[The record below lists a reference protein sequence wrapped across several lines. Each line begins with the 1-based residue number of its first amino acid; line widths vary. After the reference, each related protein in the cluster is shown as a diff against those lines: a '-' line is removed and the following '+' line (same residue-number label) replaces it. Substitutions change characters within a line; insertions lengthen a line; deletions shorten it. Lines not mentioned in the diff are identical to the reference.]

1 MNIAI
6 CEKKLKE
13 AGLPARIMIDCSH
26 GNSQRFTDS
35 KLVKSFKDFNLQSMV
50 ANESID
56 QVIDYNQSIIGFMLE
71 SNIEEGN
78 QKIPEDLSELKY
90 GVSLTDAC
98 MNWETTKTLLSE
110 VADRLRSR

>member
-1 MNIAI
+1 
-6 CEKKLKE
+6 
-13 AGLPARIMIDCSH
+13 
-26 GNSQRFTDS
+26 
-35 KLVKSFKDFNLQSMV
+35 
-50 ANESID
+50 
-56 QVIDYNQSIIGFMLE
+56 MLE